1 MPLARHQ
8 PGVPQ
13 VIGMA
18 KHREARAL
26 EKSEAIEAIERTL
39 AKIESE
45 HREPDL
51 WERTFL
57 QQAVEML
64 YRGGYRA
71 AAVDAVL
78 ALTPT
83 NKRSEV
89 GLKSDDL
96 LGRCNI
102 AVLRAAL
109 KEGAEQPLHDFMAFG
124 PIVFACE
131 VE

>member
-1 MPLARHQ
+1 MIDM
-8 PGVPQ
+8 G
-13 VIGMA
+13 

-26 EKSEAIEAIERTL
+26 EKSGAIETIERTL
-39 AKIESE
+39 ARIESE

-51 WERTFL
+51 WERAFL

-71 AAVDAVL
+71 AAVDAAL

-89 GLKSDDL
+89 GLKSDDIID
-96 LGRCNI
+96 RCNI

-124 PIVFACE
+124 PIVFAR
-131 VE
+131 